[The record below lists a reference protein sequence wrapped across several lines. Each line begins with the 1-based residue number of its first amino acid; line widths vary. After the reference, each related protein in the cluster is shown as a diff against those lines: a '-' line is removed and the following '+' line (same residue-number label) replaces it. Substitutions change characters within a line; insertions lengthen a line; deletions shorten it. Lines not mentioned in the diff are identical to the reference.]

1 VVEALKNDDEVIKEI
16 PPSHIWDDIQS
27 LIQDSAPIKKDNLVL
42 LHKNKNK
49 YKDKDRNLD
58 FKKLAIASAAVF
70 LIAFTS
76 TYMIQTR
83 LTDSGFELAALSD
96 FKGSATAELDSRS
109 LTIETDGLEPI
120 EDSFYEVWL
129 LELDETGEVSDLIS
143 VGNITSDGV
152 FNLPSGTDIDKF
164 STVDISIEPNDGNE
178 THSGNSVLRGVVV

>member
-1 VVEALKNDDEVIKEI
+1 MVEALKNDDEVIKEI

-27 LIQDSAPIKKDNLVL
+27 SIQDSAPIKKDNLVL